1 MTYDAITVSPPKEI
15 RMAVRVGINGFGR
28 IGRNVF
34 RACLGEP
41 GLEFVAVNDITDAE
55 TLAHLLKYDS
65 VHGTLAASV
74 RADDGSLTV
83 NGSPIRVTAER
94 DPGKLP
100 WKDLGVD
107 VVLECTGLFTARDK
121 AAKHLG
127 AGAKKVLISAPAKN
141 ADLTVCFGV
150 NEKSYDATKHDV
162 VSNASCTTN
171 CLAPLAKVLH
181 ETFGIRRGLMT
192 TIHSYTN
199 DQRILDLP
207 HEDLRRARAAA
218 LSMIPTTT
226 GAAKAVALVL
236 PALEGK
242 LDGMAVRVPTPN
254 VSLVDLTVELD
265 RTTSDK
271 DINAAV
277 KAAADGPLKGILA
290 YCDEPLVSTDFNGT
304 AFSSIFDAELTRVL
318 DGNFVKVLSWYDNEW
333 GFSNRMRDVALL
345 MSRGL
350 R

>member
-1 MTYDAITVSPPKEI
+1 
-15 RMAVRVGINGFGR
+15 MAARVGINGFGR

-41 GLEFVAVNDITDAE
+41 GLEFVAVNDVTDAE

-74 RADDGSLTV
+74 SAGDGALTV
-83 NGSPIRVTAER
+83 NGDRMRVTAER
-94 DPGKLP
+94 DPAKLP

-107 VVLECTGLFTARDK
+107 LVLECSGHFTARDE

-141 ADLTVCFGV
+141 ADLTICFGV
-150 NEKSYDATKHDV
+150 NERSYDTAKHDV

-171 CLAPLAKVLH
+171 CLAPVAKVLH
-181 ETFGIRRGLMT
+181 ESFGIRRGLMT

-226 GAAKAVALVL
+226 GAARAVALVL
-236 PALEGK
+236 PALAGK

-265 RTTSDK
+265 KKTTEK
-271 DINAAV
+271 DVNAAV

-290 YCDEPLVSTDFNGT
+290 YCDEPLVSSDFNGT
-304 AFSSIFDAELTRVL
+304 AFSSIFDGELTRVL
-318 DGNFVKVLSWYDNEW
+318 DGNFAKVLSWYDNEW

-345 MSRGL
+345 MGRGL